1 MPHQRTFQH
10 FPDSVDVDESAHPD
24 FAKGRCVILRPN
36 QPSYAQ
42 NVEYCFYYDAVP
54 TDIEQEQALLGHDSY
69 DDERFETVE
78 AMWRAQ
84 GVRSEDNRGGGRS
97 SWYNRTAEYYEDNC
111 ESDVDGVL
119 GGFASLSSLDLR
131 GSLQFVSALE
141 HLQSSSFSWSQ
152 GASCEC
158 GAGIGRVT
166 KGLMLSLG
174 FPRCDLV
181 ESSSRLISAAPEYIG
196 DADSG
201 RCRFFCAG
209 LQDWDPPVATYSL
222 VWIQWVLLYLTDD
235 DAADFL
241 RRCGGSLVPGGFI
254 VLKENSCLDEGFVL
268 DSQDASVTRSVP
280 YWRQI
285 IERAGLK
292 IVYQQWETNFP
303 DNIFPVPMFALQ
315 PL

>member
-1 MPHQRTFQH
+1 
-10 FPDSVDVDESAHPD
+10 VDENAYPE

-36 QPSYAQ
+36 HPSYVQ
-42 NVEYCFYYDAVP
+42 NVEYCFFYDAVQ
-54 TDIEQEQALLGHDSY
+54 TDVGQQPLQGHDSY
-69 DDERFETVE
+69 DEDKYETVE

-84 GVRSEDNRGGGRS
+84 GVRGEGVPGGGRS

-111 ESDVDGVL
+111 ESDVEGVL
-119 GGFASLSSLDLR
+119 CGFASLSSLDLR

-141 HLQSSSFSWSQ
+141 HLQSTSFSWSQ